1 MYTNRPPAARLV
13 HVSVCEL
20 SHYEQFDDKSD
31 VLRFSMFDWRML
43 VRFNVLECCSTDLRR
58 HCHRC
63 PLSRHSRIRHPWML
77 SPPFPCRQ
85 RRHKGHPFGSF
96 IVRVSRNITD
106 VRCGVIHAGC
116 GIVPTSGSESFWDRP
131 SWKPVWLQAV
141 VVLFPSVFGGSC
153 LASWIRLIVFLPS
166 SSKQPVPFWRG
177 CQAFCCMVGDMQLI
191 FLIVARGYFSSPPL
205 MRMKALCSFMSDVV
219 KPYIEQTNDVTPGM

>member
-1 MYTNRPPAARLV
+1 MR
-13 HVSVCEL
+13 
-20 SHYEQFDDKSD
+20 
-31 VLRFSMFDWRML
+31 

-63 PLSRHSRIRHPWML
+63 PLSMCRHSQIRRPWML

-96 IVRVSRNITD
+96 IVRLSRNITD
-106 VRCGVIHAGC
+106 VRCGVVHAGC
-116 GIVPTSGSESFWDRP
+116 GIVSTSGSESFWDRP

-153 LASWIRLIVFLPS
+153 LASWIRLIGSFPS
-166 SSKQPVPFWRG
+166 SSKQPVPF
-177 CQAFCCMVGDMQLI
+177 
-191 FLIVARGYFSSPPL
+191 
-205 MRMKALCSFMSDVV
+205 
-219 KPYIEQTNDVTPGM
+219 